1 MSDLGERSRGEVSR
15 RLHPRI
21 KICGV
26 MRPVDAAHAISAGA
40 EWIGINFHPASPRS
54 IVPEVA
60 AGIVAA
66 IPSDRAIGVFVDRDP
81 AEVIAIARFVGLSI
95 VQLHGNE
102 PPEHVFQIKSAGIR
116 VVRAFR
122 IADASGVVDIAS
134 FQMKAR
140 GLGAAADAVLVDAF
154 VPGLAGGTGKT
165 IPSEILGLLPPSAD
179 PESDLGDDRDL
190 RPRLILAGGLN
201 PGNVSRYID
210 RVRPWMVDV
219 AGGVESAPGI
229 KDPEL
234 VDSFIRSV
242 KSEHRNDPF

>member
-1 MSDLGERSRGEVSR
+1 MSGLGERSRGDDSR
-15 RLHPRI
+15 RSHPRV

-26 MRPVDAAHAISAGA
+26 TRPADAAQVISAGGD
-40 EWIGINFHPASPRS
+40 WIGINFHPPSPRY
-54 IVPEVA
+54 VEREVA
-60 AGIVAA
+60 AAIIAA
-66 IPSDRAIGVFVDRDP
+66 IPIDRSVGVFVDRDP
-81 AEVIAIARFVGLSI
+81 REVIAIAQSVGLRI

-102 PPEHVFQIKSAGIR
+102 PPEHVLQIKSAGMR

-179 PESDLGDDRDL
+179 PESDPGDDRDL
-190 RPRLILAGGLN
+190 RPRLILAVGLN
-201 PGNVSRYID
+201 PQNVGRYID
-210 RVRPWMVDV
+210 RVHPWMVDV
-219 AGGVESAPGI
+219 AGGVESAAGI
-229 KDPEL
+229 KDADL
-234 VDSFIRSV
+234 VDSFIRAVRSTRSV
-242 KSEHRNDPF
+242 DRS

>member
-1 MSDLGERSRGEVSR
+1 MSGLGERSRGDDSR
-15 RLHPRI
+15 RSHPRV

-26 MRPVDAAHAISAGA
+26 TRPVDAAHAISAGA
-40 EWIGINFHPASPRS
+40 DWIGINFHPPSPRY
-54 IVPEVA
+54 VEPEVA
-60 AGIVAA
+60 ATIVAA

-81 AEVIAIARFVGLSI
+81 RDVIALARSAGLTI

-102 PPEHVFQIKSAGIR
+102 PPEHVFQIKSEGIR

-122 IADASGVVDIAS
+122 IADARGVIEIAS
-134 FQMKAR
+134 FQRKAR

-179 PESDLGDDRDL
+179 PVLGLVDDRDP

-201 PGNVSRYID
+201 PQNVGRYID

-219 AGGVESAPGI
+219 AGGVESAAGI
-229 KDPEL
+229 KDPDL
-234 VDSFIRSV
+234 VDSFIRAVRADRSV
-242 KSEHRNDPF
+242 DRS